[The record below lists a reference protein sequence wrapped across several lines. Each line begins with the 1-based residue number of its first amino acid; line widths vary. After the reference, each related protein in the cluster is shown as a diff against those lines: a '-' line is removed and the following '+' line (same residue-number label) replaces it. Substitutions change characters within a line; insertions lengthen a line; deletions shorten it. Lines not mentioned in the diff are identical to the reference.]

1 MGELQA
7 WFRTDGDCL
16 DYLEWLRW
24 PRGFVCPSCGH
35 IGGWRLGDGRFKCP
49 ECDARTSVTAG
60 TIFDRTRTPLTVWF
74 AACWLFATGKNGI
87 SALSLKLQWR
97 SVPTRPRG
105 RCCTGYG
112 QSWCGRDG
120 IAYPA
125 RWRWMRGISEAR
137 SPAGRGS
144 RPRQEGPCR
153 HCGRNKRSERNRP
166 MSDAAAGRFIFRL
179 TALLRD
185 GPCRVGHQG
194 CHRWL
199 GWLPR
204 AGQAGLCTRT
214 AQSACRSGPWGGWA
228 PAAPAVH
235 RVASLA
241 KRWLLGT
248 HQGSA
253 DRADLL
259 PTSISS
265 CFGSIAEARA
275 AAGCCLSSP

>member
-1 MGELQA
+1 
-7 WFRTDGDCL
+7 
-16 DYLEWLRW
+16 
-24 PRGFVCPSCGH
+24 
-35 IGGWRLGDGRFKCP
+35 
-49 ECDARTSVTAG
+49 
-60 TIFDRTRTPLTVWF
+60 
-74 AACWLFATGKNGI
+74 
-87 SALSLKLQWR
+87 
-97 SVPTRPRG
+97 
-105 RCCTGYG
+105 
-112 QSWCGRDG
+112 
-120 IAYPA
+120 
-125 RWRWMRGISEAR
+125 
-137 SPAGRGS
+137 
-144 RPRQEGPCR
+144 
-153 HCGRNKRSERNRP
+153 

-253 DRADLL
+253 DRADLTPYL
-259 PTSISS
+259 NK
-265 CFGSIAEARA
+265 FVFRFNRRGSRSRGMLFYRLLELAVAHAPVRYGQLVATRHPRTVPQVRPKTRGHAPSFDRTIAERPWRA
-275 AAGCCLSSP
+275 PETG